1 MGGLHTRLVAHPL
14 SVLSDTLAETNERKQ
29 MLSTATALIK
39 ATEEAIFD
47 DEAMAF
53 AQQFCQHK
61 DDLTPEYFAKSIYLY
76 STMIA
81 SLAIDKAMKVLLTQE
96 QVEQLCSAIDELE
109 QMESDV
115 LNGK

>member
-1 MGGLHTRLVAHPL
+1 
-14 SVLSDTLAETNERKQ
+14 

-47 DEAMAF
+47 EECMSF
-53 AQQFCQHK
+53 AKQFCQHK

-76 STMIA
+76 STMVA

-96 QVEQLCSAIDELE
+96 QVEELCSALDELE

-115 LNGK
+115 LNGE

>member
-1 MGGLHTRLVAHPL
+1 
-14 SVLSDTLAETNERKQ
+14 

-47 DEAMAF
+47 EECMSF
-53 AQQFCQHK
+53 AQQFCHHK
-61 DDLTPEYFAKSIYLY
+61 DELTPEYFAKSIYLY

-96 QVEQLCSAIDELE
+96 QVEELCSAIAELE
-109 QMESDV
+109 QMENEV